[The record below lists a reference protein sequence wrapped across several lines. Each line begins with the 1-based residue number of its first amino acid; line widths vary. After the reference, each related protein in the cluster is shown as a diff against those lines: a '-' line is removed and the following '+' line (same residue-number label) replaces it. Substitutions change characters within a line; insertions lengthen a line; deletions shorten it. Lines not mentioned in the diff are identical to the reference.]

1 MPFVTRASYSLFC
14 PDAVMS
20 EEYTFILEMDYQSL
34 RRIVHFHLE
43 HLKLPNGNDEQER
56 FSLMQVNN
64 KRRRIIV

>member
-1 MPFVTRASYSLFC
+1 MPFVTRASYLLFC

-43 HLKLPNGNDEQER
+43 HLKLSNGNDEQER